1 MTVCVTENSSEPGNE
16 ATCTCTLH
24 PVTHQ
29 NIPAS
34 RSEDS
39 SAWRLP
45 VSGGDSSLLVG
56 HYPSHDTT
64 ELNESR
70 DKLRMLANRRAMQ
83 RLRTPSLI
91 LKRVQITQSE
101 TLTPYIKM
109 TERRINVQSELQLLK
124 QHKYMYLYSSR
135 NTRAAEISCDSYI
148 VPLCRFRGPLLW

>member
-1 MTVCVTENSSEPGNE
+1 MIVASYPGLPSQLFSQPWKKAVAKKSCEGRPGYEATVIHVVCVTENSSEPGSE
-16 ATCTCTLH
+16 APCSCTLH

-83 RLRTPSLI
+83 RLRAPSLI

-109 TERRINVQSELQLLK
+109 TEEN
-124 QHKYMYLYSSR
+124 
-135 NTRAAEISCDSYI
+135 
-148 VPLCRFRGPLLW
+148 